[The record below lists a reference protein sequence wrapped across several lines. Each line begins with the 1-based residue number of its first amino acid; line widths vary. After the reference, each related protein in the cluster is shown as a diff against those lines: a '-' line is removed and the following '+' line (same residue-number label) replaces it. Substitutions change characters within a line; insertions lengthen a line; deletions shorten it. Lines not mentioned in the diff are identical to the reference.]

1 MTLMDEIG
9 NRLQLDRLRRYAPA
23 FASLRSVIGSGL
35 SRTVRPL
42 SWLMSAANQRLPK
55 GLYARS
61 ILIVVAPIVILQSVV
76 AYVFMERHWDQVTQ
90 RLSAAV
96 TQDIAAIVEM
106 IETYPQDERYS
117 DLTRISADS
126 LGLTVS
132 VLPDGPLPAARRK
145 PFFSLLDRALSRQ
158 ITKQIKRPFW
168 IDTVGDSD
176 LVEIRIKLDG
186 KVLRVFAR
194 RSQAYASNSH
204 IFLAW
209 MIGTSLVLIG
219 IALAFLRNQ
228 IKPILTLAEA
238 ADGFGK
244 GRQVPDFRLRGARE
258 VRQASQAFIDMRQR
272 IERQIE
278 QRTAML
284 SGVSHDLRTI
294 LTRFKLELALLG
306 DNRDTRAMR
315 TDVDEMTRMLEDYLA
330 FAKGD
335 AEEVSEPVDMPALLE
350 QLAARARRT
359 GKHVTVTCQGEAKI
373 QVRPA
378 AFRRCL
384 DNLIGNAGKFGEC
397 IDILANHQDDWL
409 TIAIDDDGPGI
420 AEDEREAVF
429 KPFYRLDT
437 ARNVDDGGTG
447 LGLAIARDI
456 ARNHGGDIALDT
468 SPLGGLRAVIAIPA

>member
-1 MTLMDEIG
+1 M
-9 NRLQLDRLRRYAPA
+9 R
-23 FASLRSVIGSGL
+23 
-35 SRTVRPL
+35 
-42 SWLMSAANQRLPK
+42 AANRRLPK

-61 ILIVVAPIVILQSVV
+61 ILIVVTPIIILQSVV
-76 AYVFMERHWDQVTQ
+76 AYVFMERHWQQVTQ

-96 TQDIAAIVEM
+96 TRDIAAIVEM

-117 DLTRISADS
+117 DLTRIAAES
-126 LGLTVS
+126 LSLTIS
-132 VLPDGPLPAARRK
+132 VLPDGPLPAAGRK

-158 ITKQIKRPFW
+158 ITERIKRPFW
-168 IDTVGDSD
+168 IDTVGNSD
-176 LVEIRIKLDG
+176 LVEIRIRLDD
-186 KVLRVFAR
+186 KVLRVFAK

-204 IFLAW
+204 IFLLW

-244 GRQVPDFRLRGARE
+244 GRQVLDFRLRGARE
-258 VRQASQAFIDMRQR
+258 VRQAGQAFIDMRQR

-294 LTRFKLELALLG
+294 LTRFQLELALLG
-306 DNRDTRAMR
+306 DNPDTRAMR
-315 TDVDEMTRMLEDYLA
+315 ADIDEMTQMLEDYLA

-335 AEEVSEPVDMPALLE
+335 AEEASQTIDMPVLLE
-350 QLAARARRT
+350 QLAKRARRT
-359 GKHVTVTCQGEAKI
+359 GNQVTVAFEGEAKI
-373 QVRPA
+373 EVRPL

-384 DNLIGNAGKFGEC
+384 DNLIGNAGKFGNRIE
-397 IDILANHQDDWL
+397 ILANHQDDWL

-420 AEDEREAVF
+420 AEAEREAVF

-437 ARNVDDGGTG
+437 ARNVDVGGTG

-456 ARNHGGDIALDT
+456 ARNHGGDIALEA
-468 SPLGGLRAVIAIPA
+468 SLLGGLRAILAIPA

>member
-1 MTLMDEIG
+1 MDEIG
-9 NRLQLDRLRRYAPA
+9 NRLRLDRLRRHGPA
-23 FASLRSVIGSGL
+23 LQSLRSAAGLAL
-35 SRTVRPL
+35 SRATMPL
-42 SWLMSAANQRLPK
+42 NRLMSAANQRLPK

-61 ILIVVAPIVILQSVV
+61 ILIVVTPIVILQSVV
-76 AYVFMERHWDQVTQ
+76 AYVFMERHWERVTQ
-90 RLSAAV
+90 RLSTAV
-96 TQDIAAIVEM
+96 TRDIAAIVEM

-126 LGLTVS
+126 LGLTIS
-132 VLPDGPLPAARRK
+132 VLPDGPLPAAGRK

-158 ITKQIKRPFW
+158 ITRQIKRPFW

-194 RSQAYASNSH
+194 RSQTYASNSH
-204 IFLAW
+204 IFLVW

-244 GRQVPDFRLRGARE
+244 GRQVSDFQLRGARE
-258 VRQASQAFIDMRQR
+258 VRQASQAFIDMRRR

-306 DNRDTRAMR
+306 DNSDTRAMR

-335 AEEVSEPVDMPALLE
+335 AEEVSQAVDMPALLE
-350 QLAARARRT
+350 QLAERARRT
-359 GKHVTVTCQGEAKI
+359 GSHVTVAFEGEAKI
-373 QVRPA
+373 QVRPL

-384 DNLIGNAGKFGEC
+384 DNLISNAGKFGER
-397 IDILANHQDDWL
+397 IDILASHHDDWL
-409 TIAIDDDGPGI
+409 TIAVDDDGPGI
-420 AEDEREAVF
+420 ADDEREAVF

-447 LGLAIARDI
+447 LGLSIARDI

>member
-9 NRLQLDRLRRYAPA
+9 NRLRLDRLRRHAPA
-23 FASLRSVIGSGL
+23 LERLRSAAGLALRRVVKPLNRLIG
-35 SRTVRPL
+35 
-42 SWLMSAANQRLPK
+42 AANRHLPK

-61 ILIVVAPIVILQSVV
+61 ILIVVTPIVVLQSVV
-76 AYVFMERHWDQVTQ
+76 AYVFMERHWERVTQ

-117 DLTRISADS
+117 DLTRIAAES
-126 LGLTVS
+126 LGLTIS
-132 VLPDGPLPAARRK
+132 VLPDGPLPAAGRK

-158 ITKQIKRPFW
+158 ITRQIKRPFW
-168 IDTVGDSD
+168 IDTVGNSD

-204 IFLAW
+204 IFLVW

-228 IKPILTLAEA
+228 IKPILALAEA

-258 VRQASQAFIDMRQR
+258 VRQAGQAFIDMRRR

-306 DNRDTRAMR
+306 DNPDTRAMR
-315 TDVDEMTRMLEDYLA
+315 ADIDEMTQMLEDYLA
-330 FAKGD
+330 FAEGD
-335 AEEVSEPVDMPALLE
+335 AEEVSQPVDMPTLLE
-350 QLAARARRT
+350 TLAERVRRT
-359 GKHVTVTCQGEAKI
+359 GNQVTVGFDGEAKI
-373 QVRPA
+373 KVRPL

-384 DNLIGNAGKFGEC
+384 DNLIGNAGRFGER
-397 IDILANHQDDWL
+397 IEIIANYQDDWL

-420 AEDEREAVF
+420 VEDERESVF

-437 ARNVDDGGTG
+437 ARNVNEGGTG
-447 LGLAIARDI
+447 LGLSIARDI
-456 ARNHGGDIALDT
+456 ARNHGGDIALGT
-468 SPLGGLRAVIAIPA
+468 SPLGGLRAVLTIPA

>member
-9 NRLQLDRLRRYAPA
+9 NRLRLDRLRQHAPA
-23 FASLRSVIGSGL
+23 LQRLRSAIGGSL
-35 SRTVRPL
+35 SRAVRPL
-42 SWLMSAANQRLPK
+42 NRLLNAANKRLPK

-61 ILIVVAPIVILQSVV
+61 ILIVVTPIVILQSVV
-76 AYVFMERHWDQVTQ
+76 AYVFMERHWERVTQ

-117 DLTRISADS
+117 DLTRIAADS
-126 LGLTVS
+126 LGLTIS
-132 VLPDGPLPAARRK
+132 VLPDGPLPAAGRK

-158 ITKQIKRPFW
+158 ITKRIKRPFW

-186 KVLRVFAR
+186 KILRVFAR

-204 IFLAW
+204 IFLVW

-244 GRQVPDFRLRGARE
+244 GRQVAEFRLRGARE
-258 VRQASQAFIDMRQR
+258 VRQASQAFIDMRRR

-306 DNRDTRAMR
+306 DNPDTRAMR
-315 TDVDEMTRMLEDYLA
+315 ADIDEMARMLEDYLA

-335 AEEVSEPVDMPALLE
+335 AEEGGELVDMPALLE
-350 QLAARARRT
+350 ELAERARRA
-359 GKHVTVTCQGEAKI
+359 GNQVTVAFQGEAKI
-373 QVRPA
+373 QVRPM

-384 DNLIGNAGKFGEC
+384 DNLIGNAGKFGDR
-397 IDILANHQDDWL
+397 IDILANHQDGWL
-409 TIAIDDDGPGI
+409 TITIDDDGPGI

-447 LGLAIARDI
+447 LGLSIARDL
-456 ARNHGGDIALDT
+456 ARSHGGDIALDA
-468 SPLGGLRAVIAIPA
+468 SPLGGLRAMLAIPA

>member
-1 MTLMDEIG
+1 MALMDEIG
-9 NRLQLDRLRRYAPA
+9 NRLRLDRLRRHAPA
-23 FASLRSVIGSGL
+23 LAGLRLAIGPPL
-35 SRTVRPL
+35 NRLARPVSR
-42 SWLMSAANQRLPK
+42 LMNAANRRLPK
-55 GLYARS
+55 GLYPRS
-61 ILIVVAPIVILQSVV
+61 ILIVVMPIVILQSVV
-76 AYVFMERHWDQVTQ
+76 AYVFMERHWQRVTQ

-117 DLTRISADS
+117 NLTRIAAESF
-126 LGLTVS
+126 GLTIT
-132 VLPDGPLPAARRK
+132 VLPDGPLPAAGRK

-158 ITKQIKRPFW
+158 ITEKVGRPFW
-168 IDTVGDSD
+168 IDTVGNSD

-204 IFLAW
+204 IFLVW
-209 MIGTSLVLIG
+209 MVGTSLVLIG

-228 IKPILTLAEA
+228 IKPILALAEA

-244 GRQVPDFRLRGARE
+244 GRQVPHFRLRGARE
-258 VRQASQAFIDMRQR
+258 VRQAGQAFIDMRRR

-284 SGVSHDLRTI
+284 SGVSHDLRTV

-306 DNRDTRAMR
+306 DNPETRAMR
-315 TDVDEMTRMLEDYLA
+315 ADIDEMTRMLEDYLA

-335 AEEVSEPVDMPALLE
+335 TEEVSEPVDMPALLQ
-350 QLAARARRT
+350 QLAERARRA
-359 GKHVTVTCQGEAKI
+359 GNRVTVAFQGEEKI
-373 QVRPA
+373 QVRPL

-384 DNLIGNAGKFGEC
+384 DNLIGNAGKFGDRIE
-397 IDILANHQDDWL
+397 IAANHQDDWL

-420 AEDEREAVF
+420 AESEREAVF
-429 KPFYRLDT
+429 KPFYRLDA
-437 ARNVDDGGTG
+437 ARNVDAGGTG

-456 ARNHGGDIALDT
+456 ARSHGGDIALDT
-468 SPLGGLRAVIAIPA
+468 SPFGGLRAVIAIPA

>member
-9 NRLQLDRLRRYAPA
+9 NRLRLDRLRARMPA
-23 FASLRSVIGSGL
+23 WKILRSSIAQGL
-35 SRTVRPL
+35 GRAARPL
-42 SWLMSAANQRLPK
+42 NRLINAGNRRLPK

-61 ILIVVAPIVILQSVV
+61 ILIVVTPIIILQSVV
-76 AYVFMERHWDQVTQ
+76 AYVFMERHWEQVTQ

-96 TQDIAAIVEM
+96 TRDIAAIVQM

-117 DLTRISADS
+117 DLTRIAAES
-126 LGLTVS
+126 LSLTIS

-158 ITKQIKRPFW
+158 ITEQIKRPFW
-168 IDTVGDSD
+168 IDTVGNSD
-176 LVEIRIKLDG
+176 LVEIRIRLEDRI
-186 KVLRVFAR
+186 LRVFAK

-204 IFLAW
+204 IFLLW

-244 GRQVPDFRLRGARE
+244 GRQVSNFRLRGARE
-258 VRQASQAFIDMRQR
+258 VRQAGQAFIDMRQR

-294 LTRFKLELALLG
+294 LTRFQLELALLG
-306 DNRDTRAMR
+306 DNSDTRAMR
-315 TDVDEMTRMLEDYLA
+315 ADIDEMTQMLEDYLA

-335 AEEVSEPVDMPALLE
+335 AEEASGTIDMPALLE
-350 QLAARARRT
+350 QIAERARRN
-359 GKHVTVTCQGEAKI
+359 GAKVTLTFAGEAKI
-373 QVRPA
+373 EVRPL

-384 DNLIGNAGKFGEC
+384 DNLIGNAGKFSDRIE
-397 IDILANHQDDWL
+397 ILAKHQDNWL

-420 AEDEREAVF
+420 AEAEREAVF
-429 KPFYRLDT
+429 KPFYRLDS
-437 ARNVDDGGTG
+437 ARNVDAGGTG
-447 LGLAIARDI
+447 LGLSIARDI
-456 ARNHGGDIALDT
+456 ARNHGGDIALET
-468 SPLGGLRAVIAIPA
+468 SSLGGLRAVLAIPA

>member
-1 MTLMDEIG
+1 MDEIG
-9 NRLQLDRLRRYAPA
+9 YRLRLDRLRRHAPA
-23 FASLRSVIGSGL
+23 LQRLRLAINLALRRAARSLNRLIN
-35 SRTVRPL
+35 
-42 SWLMSAANQRLPK
+42 AANRRLPK
-55 GLYARS
+55 GLYVRS
-61 ILIVVAPIVILQSVV
+61 ILIVVTPIVILQSVV
-76 AYVFMERHWDQVTQ
+76 AFVFMERHWERVTQ

-96 TQDIAAIVEM
+96 TRDIAAIVEM

-126 LGLTVS
+126 FGLTIS
-132 VLPDGPLPAARRK
+132 VLPDGPLPAAGRK

-158 ITKQIKRPFW
+158 ITEQIKRPFW
-168 IDTVGDSD
+168 IDTVGNSD
-176 LVEIRIKLDG
+176 LVEIRIKLDSN
-186 KVLRVFAR
+186 VLRVFAK

-204 IFLAW
+204 IFLVW

-228 IKPILTLAEA
+228 IKPILTLAKA

-244 GRQVPDFRLRGARE
+244 GRQVPNFRLRGARE
-258 VRQASQAFIDMRQR
+258 VRQAGQAFIDMRRR

-306 DNRDTRAMR
+306 DNPDTRAMR
-315 TDVDEMTRMLEDYLA
+315 ADVDEMTRMLEDYLA

-335 AEEVSEPVDMPALLE
+335 AEEVSQAVDMPALLE
-350 QLAARARRT
+350 QIAERVRRT
-359 GKHVTVTCQGEAKI
+359 GKKITVAFEGKEKT
-373 QVRPA
+373 QVRPL

-384 DNLIGNAGKFGEC
+384 DNLIGNAGKFGDRIE
-397 IDILANHQDDWL
+397 IVANHQDDWL

-437 ARNVDDGGTG
+437 SRNVDDGGTG
-447 LGLAIARDI
+447 LGLSIARDI

-468 SPLGGLRAVIAIPA
+468 SLLGGLRAVIAIPA

>member
-9 NRLQLDRLRRYAPA
+9 NRLRLERLRTRAPA
-23 FASLRSVIGSGL
+23 FASLFSAVGQGL
-35 SRTVRPL
+35 YRVVMPL
-42 SWLMSAANQRLPK
+42 NRLIRAANRRLPK

-76 AYVFMERHWDQVTQ
+76 AFVFMERHWERVTQ

-96 TQDIAAIVEM
+96 AQDIAAIVEM

-117 DLTRISADS
+117 DLTRIAAES
-126 LGLTVS
+126 LGLTIS
-132 VLPDGPLPAARRK
+132 VLPDGPLPAAGRK
-145 PFFSLLDRALSRQ
+145 PFFSLLDRTLSRQ
-158 ITKQIKRPFW
+158 ITERIKRPFW
-168 IDTVGDSD
+168 IDTVGNSD
-176 LVEIRIKLDG
+176 LVEIRIRLDDKL
-186 KVLRVFAR
+186 LRVFAR

-204 IFLAW
+204 IFLVW

-244 GRQVPDFRLRGARE
+244 GRQVSDFRLRGARE
-258 VRQASQAFIDMRQR
+258 VRQASQAFIDMRAR

-278 QRTAML
+278 QRTTML
-284 SGVSHDLRTI
+284 SGVSHDLRTV

-306 DNRDTRAMR
+306 DNPDTRAMR

-335 AEEVSEPVDMPALLE
+335 AEEVSQALDMPALLE
-350 QLAARARRT
+350 QLAAQARRT
-359 GKHVTVTCQGEAKI
+359 GKHVTVTFQGEKKI
-373 QVRPA
+373 QVRPL

-384 DNLIGNAGKFGEC
+384 DNLIGNAGKFG
-397 IDILANHQDDWL
+397 NRGHRR
-409 TIAIDDDGPGI
+409 G
-420 AEDEREAVF
+420 R
-429 KPFYRLDT
+429 
-437 ARNVDDGGTG
+437 AR
-447 LGLAIARDI
+447 
-456 ARNHGGDIALDT
+456 
-468 SPLGGLRAVIAIPA
+468 GGLQAILPAGYGPQRR

>member
-1 MTLMDEIG
+1 MDEIG
-9 NRLQLDRLRRYAPA
+9 NRLRLDRLRSRAPA
-23 FASLRSVIGSGL
+23 LANLLSAIGPAL
-35 SRTVRPL
+35 KRLVRPL
-42 SWLMSAANQRLPK
+42 NRLMNAANQRLPK

-61 ILIVVAPIVILQSVV
+61 ILIVVTPIVILQSVV
-76 AYVFMERHWDQVTQ
+76 AYVFMERHWERVTQ
-90 RLSAAV
+90 RMSAAV
-96 TQDIAAIVEM
+96 TRDIAAIVEM

-117 DLTRISADS
+117 DLTRIAAES
-126 LGLTVS
+126 LGLTIS
-132 VLPDGPLPAARRK
+132 VLPDGPLPAAGRK

-158 ITKQIKRPFW
+158 ITNKIKRPFW
-168 IDTVGDSD
+168 IDTVGNSD
-176 LVEIRIKLDG
+176 LVEIRIRLDD

-204 IFLAW
+204 IFLVW

-228 IKPILTLAEA
+228 IKPILTLAKA

-244 GRQVPDFRLRGARE
+244 GRQVSEFQLRGARE
-258 VRQASQAFIDMRQR
+258 VRQAGQAFIDMRQR

-306 DNRDTRAMR
+306 DNPDTRAMR
-315 TDVDEMTRMLEDYLA
+315 TDVDEMTHMLEDYLA

-335 AEEVSEPVDMPALLE
+335 AEEGSQVVDVAALLE
-350 QLAARARRT
+350 QIAERERRT
-359 GKHVTVTCQGEAKI
+359 GNEVSVDFEGEEKI
-373 QVRPA
+373 QVRPL

-384 DNLIGNAGKFGEC
+384 DNLIGNAGKFGDR
-397 IDILANHQDDWL
+397 IAILANHQNDWL
-409 TIAIDDDGPGI
+409 MIAIEDDGPGI
-420 AEDEREAVF
+420 AEDQREAAF

-456 ARNHGGDIALDT
+456 ARSHGGDIALET
-468 SPLGGLRAVIAIPA
+468 SPLGGLRAVLAIPA

>member
-1 MTLMDEIG
+1 MTLIDEIG
-9 NRLQLDRLRRYAPA
+9 NRLRLDRLRAHAPA
-23 FASLRSVIGSGL
+23 LRRLRLAVGL
-35 SRTVRPL
+35 AVRRANRPL
-42 SWLMSAANQRLPK
+42 NRLMKAGNRRLPK

-61 ILIVVAPIVILQSVV
+61 ILIVVTPIVILQSVV
-76 AYVFMERHWDQVTQ
+76 AYVFMERHWEQVTQ

-96 TQDIAAIVEM
+96 TRDIAAIVEM

-117 DLTRISADS
+117 DLTRIAAES
-126 LGLTVS
+126 LSLTIS
-132 VLPDGPLPAARRK
+132 VLPEGPLPAAGRK

-158 ITKQIKRPFW
+158 ITEQIKRPFW
-168 IDTVGDSD
+168 IDTVGNSD
-176 LVEIRIKLDG
+176 LVEIRIRLDD
-186 KVLRVFAR
+186 KVLRVFAK

-204 IFLAW
+204 IFLLW

-228 IKPILTLAEA
+228 IKPILTLAKA

-244 GRQVPDFRLRGARE
+244 GRQVPNFRLRGARE
-258 VRQASQAFIDMRQR
+258 VRQAGQAFIDMRQR

-294 LTRFKLELALLG
+294 LTRFQLELALLG
-306 DNRDTRAMR
+306 DNPDTRAMR
-315 TDVDEMTRMLEDYLA
+315 ADIDEMTQMLEDYLA

-335 AEEVSEPVDMPALLE
+335 AEEISQVIDMPALLD
-350 QLAARARRT
+350 QLAERARRT
-359 GKHVTVTCQGEAKI
+359 GNRVTVAFEGEEKI
-373 QVRPA
+373 QVRPL

-384 DNLIGNAGKFGEC
+384 DNLIGNAGKFGNRIE
-397 IDILANHQDDWL
+397 ILANHQGDWL

-447 LGLAIARDI
+447 LGLSIARDI
-456 ARNHGGDIALDT
+456 ARNHGGDIALDE
-468 SPLGGLRAVIAIPA
+468 SRLGGLRAVIAIPA

>member
-9 NRLQLDRLRRYAPA
+9 NRLRLDRLRRHAPA
-23 FASLRSVIGSGL
+23 LQRLRSAIGQGL
-35 SRTVRPL
+35 NRFAGPL
-42 SWLMSAANQRLPK
+42 DRLMSAANRRLPK

-76 AYVFMERHWDQVTQ
+76 AYVFMERHWERVTQ

-117 DLTRISADS
+117 DLTRIAAES
-126 LGLTVS
+126 LGLTIS
-132 VLPDGPLPAARRK
+132 VLPDSPLPATGHK

-158 ITKQIKRPFW
+158 ITRQIKRPFW
-168 IDTVGDSD
+168 IDTVGNSD

-194 RSQAYASNSH
+194 RSQTYASNSH
-204 IFLAW
+204 IFLVW

-244 GRQVPDFRLRGARE
+244 GRQVPNFRLRGARE
-258 VRQASQAFIDMRQR
+258 VRQAGRAFIDMRRR

-294 LTRFKLELALLG
+294 LTRFQLELALLG
-306 DNRDTRAMR
+306 DNPDTRAMR
-315 TDVDEMTRMLEDYLA
+315 TDIDEMTRMLEDYLA

-350 QLAARARRT
+350 QLAERARRI
-359 GKHVTVTCQGEAKI
+359 GKQVTVAFQGDAKI
-373 QVRPA
+373 EVRPL
-378 AFRRCL
+378 AFRRCI
-384 DNLIGNAGKFGEC
+384 DNLIGNAGKFGDC
-397 IDILANHQDDWL
+397 IEILANHQDNWL

-420 AEDEREAVF
+420 DEHEREAVF

-447 LGLAIARDI
+447 LGLSIARDI

-468 SPLGGLRAVIAIPA
+468 SPLGGLRAVLAIPA

>member
-1 MTLMDEIG
+1 MDEIG
-9 NRLQLDRLRRYAPA
+9 NRLRLDRLRAHAPA
-23 FASLRSVIGSGL
+23 LQRMHSAIGL
-35 SRTVRPL
+35 AFRQFTRPL
-42 SWLMSAANQRLPK
+42 NRLLNTANQRLPK
-55 GLYARS
+55 GLYTRS
-61 ILIVVAPIVILQSVV
+61 ILIVVTPIVILQSVV
-76 AYVFMERHWDQVTQ
+76 AYVFMERHWDRVTQ
-90 RLSAAV
+90 LLSAAV
-96 TQDIAAIVEM
+96 TRDIAAIVEM

-126 LGLTVS
+126 FGLTIS
-132 VLPDGPLPAARRK
+132 VLPDDPLPAAGRK
-145 PFFSLLDRALSRQ
+145 PFFSLLDRELSRQ
-158 ITKQIKRPFW
+158 ITEQLKRPFW
-168 IDTVGDSD
+168 IDTVGNSD

-244 GRQVPDFRLRGARE
+244 GRQVPRFRLRGARE
-258 VRQASQAFIDMRQR
+258 VRQAGQAFIDMRAR

-306 DNRDTRAMR
+306 DNPDTRAMR
-315 TDVDEMTRMLEDYLA
+315 ADIDEMTRMLEDYLA

-335 AEEVSEPVDMPALLE
+335 AEEVSQAVDMPALLE
-350 QLAARARRT
+350 QLAERARQT
-359 GKHVTVTCQGEAKI
+359 GTHVAVTFQGETKI
-373 QVRPA
+373 QVRPL

-384 DNLIGNAGKFGEC
+384 DNLIGNAGKFGER
-397 IDILANHQDDWL
+397 IEIQADHQDDWL
-409 TIAIDDDGPGI
+409 TIVIDDDGPSI

-447 LGLAIARDI
+447 LGLSIARDI

-468 SPLGGLRAVIAIPA
+468 SPLGGLRAILTIPT